1 MAKAV
6 IYATSFMTKGNIPY
20 AKYISK
26 NGKTDIFNLKDL
38 MRLNLDAYDT
48 IIFGTANN
56 GGKADKLVAEF
67 VQNNQDILAN
77 KKKYLY
83 VLCPKDDE
91 RNEEQIKKI
100 AEELGV
106 ADAVCIPKKSEEMNE
121 SGMPVALDD
130 FIAKL

>member
-20 AKYISK
+20 AKYIAK

-67 VQNNQDILAN
+67 VQNNQDVLS
-77 KKKYLY
+77 KKTKYLY
-83 VLCPKDDE
+83 VLCSKDDE
-91 RNEEQIKKI
+91 KTEEQVKMI
-100 AEELGV
+100 AQELGV

-121 SGMPVALDD
+121 SGMPAALDD